1 MEYTIS
7 ELHEIFR
14 LHQRGNS
21 TGEERVRNRL
31 QGENGKAGVI
41 AILAM
46 AGIAYYLKIG
56 YHYFGEG
63 LHPLIYSSVV
73 VILGVIALFSSGY
86 ALHMKIMGAKP
97 KKHVL
102 RELQTRLTDLEELLK
117 ETRTRVK
124 YFEEVMA
131 VRANS
136 MTRRGTDCLSL
147 LKKLSS
153 ALDARLYEVKRLLA
167 TKNQFDMMDAFE
179 LIRQRLIVNENCLES
194 LIDAEPI
201 PALEPYEWE
210 PTITKLL
217 DQIEYELRLVA

>member
-1 MEYTIS
+1 MEVTLSKMIES
-7 ELHEIFR
+7 LRR
-14 LHQRGNS
+14 LVEDGSLRSGNARRPL
-21 TGEERVRNRL
+21 ECER
-31 QGENGKAGVI
+31 GKAGVI
-41 AILAM
+41 ALLA
-46 AGIAYYLKIG
+46 IAAIGFYVKIG
-56 YHYFGEG
+56 FHYFGEG
-63 LHPLIYSSVV
+63 KHPVIYASIVI
-73 VILGVIALFSSGY
+73 ILGVIAVFAGGY
-86 ALHMKIMGAKP
+86 SIHMRAMGAKP

-117 ETRTRVK
+117 ETRTRIK
-124 YFEEVMA
+124 YFEEVMS

-147 LKKLSS
+147 LKKLSG
-153 ALDARLYEVKRLLA
+153 ALDGRLFEVKRLLA